1 MDCIDE
7 FTLKDMIIKGKNQ
20 AIRRQYLAILDS
32 KYNESHRNMT
42 LRLAMLEEE
51 LKRCRAA
58 DFDTN
63 NKILKG
69 SVVSV
74 YLYMDTIK
82 EKKLGCIVLPEIK
95 IIVNFCFYCKS
106 QYRAE
111 LYYMIK
117 AITDIRKNFTIG
129 RLYIDS
135 DYLHSIIPTYI
146 FTGKNKDGTDTKNTD
161 LIVRFR
167 ELIDKA
173 KMLYVNNDFIKSMM
187 KLYCSVNYIQEVH
200 DRKGWVLHT
209 WKVDTQSI

>member
-7 FTLKDMIIKGKNQ
+7 FTLKDMIIKKKNQ

-32 KYNESHRNMT
+32 KYNESHKNMI
-42 LRLAMLEEE
+42 LRLAMLEKE

-69 SVVSV
+69 SVVFV
-74 YLYMDTIK
+74 YLYIDTIK

-95 IIVNFCFYCKS
+95 VIVNFCFYCKS

-111 LYYMIK
+111 LYCMIK
-117 AITDIRKNFTIG
+117 AIIDIRKNFTIG
-129 RLYIDS
+129 RLYVDS
-135 DYLHSIIPTYI
+135 DYLHSITPTNKHI
-146 FTGKNKDGTDTKNTD
+146 FTGKNKDDTDTKNTD

-173 KMLYVNNDFIKSMM
+173 KISYVNNDFIKGMM

-200 DRKGWVLHT
+200 DRKG
-209 WKVDTQSI
+209 